1 MSYLRALYKT
11 YEENEA
17 EVGEVFTKETK
28 DKKVIEYTL
37 LPLSHT
43 TQTAHI
49 EIIINLDGTLYDA
62 DVIEKINTILP
73 FTEKSGSRAG
83 KNYVPHVLHDKLMYV
98 AGDYVAYTK
107 EEDKRGAY
115 LDYLE
120 QLSEWCDS
128 PYCHPHVQ
136 AIYDYVKKGTLIQ
149 DLVERSILHETETGL
164 LRSKWDTKQDGDKPP
179 IFQMLAGAQESAFVR
194 FNVHVPGE
202 VTDSVWKNKDI
213 YSAYSAFYKTKLQE
227 SDICYVSGEQLPIT
241 VRHPNKLR
249 NSGDKAKLISANDST
264 GFTYRGRFKDSFEA
278 ANISY
283 DVSQKAHNALKWLIE
298 RQGKQVDGRIFLVWG
313 SKNPDMPY
321 VADDLS
327 SEVFTDFNK
336 ILAQRDA
343 MLAQKADTKK
353 VLAEQHSQIISGI
366 KKNMNIV
373 EHKGEKIYILTLDAA
388 TPGRLAVLYYRD
400 LDINDYFS
408 KLVTWHE
415 ECSWRHTRK
424 KENEWV
430 QYFGSPSF
438 YTIAHAAYGPRPND
452 KVVNGVMERML
463 PCVLDGRKIP
473 IDIVRSAIV
482 RASNPQ
488 FYDQSWE
495 WEQALGVA
503 CSIVKKHYFDKDK
516 EVYAVAL
523 DTENTERDYLFGR
536 LLAVADVL
544 ERTALKKEQSTKKD
558 KSDVRSTNALR
569 YLNAFSQHPE
579 RTWLTIQKNL
589 QPYQM
594 KLGESGI
601 YYSMLIDEIGSQF
614 KFKEFTDAPLSGKYL
629 LGYYSQRQAL
639 YTKKEKNE
647 EEN

>member
-11 YEENEA
+11 YEENEGL
-17 EVGEVFTKETK
+17 VGDVFTKETK
-28 DKKVIEYTL
+28 DKKQIEYTL
-37 LPLSHT
+37 LPISHT

-49 EIIINLDGTLYDA
+49 EMTINLDGTLNNA
-62 DVIEKINTILP
+62 KVIEKINTILP
-73 FTEKSGSRAG
+73 FTEVSGSRAG
-83 KNYVPHVLHDKLMYV
+83 KNYVSHVLHDKLMYV
-98 AGDYVAYTK
+98 AGDYVAFTQ
-107 EEDKRGAY
+107 EEDKRDAHLY
-115 LDYLE
+115 YLE
-120 QLSEWCDS
+120 QLSEWCES
-128 PYCHPHVQ
+128 PYSHPHVQ
-136 AIYDYVKKGTLIQ
+136 AIYNYVKKGTLIQ
-149 DLVERSILHETETGL
+149 DLVELSILHVTESGL
-164 LRSKWDTKQDGDKPP
+164 LRSKWDTKKDGDKPE

-194 FNVHVPGE
+194 FNVHVPDE
-202 VTDSVWKNKDI
+202 VTDDVWKNKSI
-213 YSAYSAFYKTKLQE
+213 YDAYSTFYKTKLKE

-241 VRHPNKLR
+241 MRHPNKLR
-249 NSGDKAKLISANDST
+249 NSGDKAKLISANDNS
-264 GFTYRGRFKDSFEA
+264 GFTYRGRFKDQKEWVES

-327 SEVFTDFNK
+327 SNVFTGLNDFLNK
-336 ILAQRDA
+336 RDA
-343 MLAQKADTKK
+343 LLAQKADTKK
-353 VLAEQHSQIISGI
+353 VLAEQYGQLISGI

-373 EHKGEKIYILTLDAA
+373 EHQDEKVYILTLDAA

-400 LDINDYFS
+400 LEIQNYFM
-408 KLVTWHE
+408 KLLTWHE
-415 ECSWRHTRK
+415 SCSWRHVRK
-424 KENEWV
+424 KGDVWAE
-430 QYFGSPSF
+430 YFGSPSF
-438 YTIAHAAYGPRPND
+438 YTIAHAAYGPRPSD
-452 KVVNGVMERML
+452 KVVKGVMERML

-503 CSIVKKHYFDKDK
+503 CSLVRKHYDK
-516 EVYAVAL
+516 EVYIVAL
-523 DTENTERDYLFGR
+523 DTENTDRDYLFGR

-544 ERTALKKEQSTKKD
+544 ERNALGKEEN
-558 KSDVRSTNALR
+558 RPTNALR
-569 YLNAFSQHPE
+569 YMNAFSRHPA
-579 RTWLTIQKNL
+579 RSWATIQRNL

-594 KLGESGI
+594 KLREKGI
-601 YYSMLIDEIGSQF
+601 YYTKLIDEIGAQMDIND
-614 KFKEFTDAPLSGKYL
+614 FTDVPLTGKYL

-639 YTKKEKNE
+639 YTKKDKNE